1 MSNDK
6 GGSGVPGADIDTWR
20 RVIAEDGLSRLRME
34 DIVAALQGFDPKADP
49 RVVNALMK
57 HVADVLTRYLRK
69 RVGRNHPND
78 GEDIIDRAHAE
89 IIEAVLRPDSAD
101 GKVTFRE
108 VIRARRHEPA
118 KRLDGFVLRGLI
130 PNYFPS
136 DEASRGYATHLE
148 WTNLDYVR
156 DPTRKWLRV
165 YNVRLCAIQ
174 YRMHA
179 DIMRVLHK
187 ACADPRNSADMFSPC
202 TADRRCGLP
211 AASARSARSSS
222 PCDGRRTYRC
232 LRPASTLE
240 ARS

>member
-6 GGSGVPGADIDTWR
+6 GGSGVPGAEIDTWR

-101 GKVTFRE
+101 GKGLRTAFFARAEFRLADA
-108 VIRARRHEPA
+108 IREELKHGRREA
-118 KRLDGFVLRGLI
+118 TADATELDEEGTIG
-130 PNYFPS
+130 PTATDS
-136 DEASRGYATHLE
+136 DLDSIVVVDELLSHL
-148 WTNLDYVR
+148 
-156 DPTRKWLRV
+156 P
-165 YNVRLCAIQ
+165 
-174 YRMHA
+174 
-179 DIMRVLHK
+179 
-187 ACADPRNSADMFSPC
+187 DPRMALALRLAMDGCPIESKKGTYSIADALGVSSK
-202 TADRRCGLP
+202 TAGQLLAEGKRIVK
-211 AASARSARSSS
+211 
-222 PCDGRRTYRC
+222 
-232 LRPASTLE
+232 LRIGERA
-240 ARS
+240 

>member
-34 DIVAALQGFDPKADP
+34 DIVAALQGLDPKADP

-101 GKVTFRE
+101 GKGLRTAFFARAEFRLADA
-108 VIRARRHEPA
+108 IREELKHGRR
-118 KRLDGFVLRGLI
+118 
-130 PNYFPS
+130 
-136 DEASRGYATHLE
+136 EASADATELDEEGIIGPTATDSDLDSIVVVDELLSHL
-148 WTNLDYVR
+148 
-156 DPTRKWLRV
+156 
-165 YNVRLCAIQ
+165 
-174 YRMHA
+174 
-179 DIMRVLHK
+179 
-187 ACADPRNSADMFSPC
+187 ADPRMALALRLDMDGCPIESKKGTYSIADALGVSSK
-202 TADRRCGLP
+202 TAGQLLAEGKRIVK
-211 AASARSARSSS
+211 
-222 PCDGRRTYRC
+222 
-232 LRPASTLE
+232 LRIGERA
-240 ARS
+240 